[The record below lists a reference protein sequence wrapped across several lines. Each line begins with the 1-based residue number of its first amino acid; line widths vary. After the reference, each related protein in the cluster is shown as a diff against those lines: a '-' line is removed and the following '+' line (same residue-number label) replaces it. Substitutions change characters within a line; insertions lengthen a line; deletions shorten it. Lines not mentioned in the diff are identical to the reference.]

1 MYNQL
6 YEYFDNILFPNFQS
20 NVVSGKGIVL
30 NIVFYTSGGLRG
42 CRGGWGG
49 GGSTPINIHEYFK
62 NVLQHGF
69 EIF

>member
-42 CRGGWGG
+42 CRGGGG
-49 GGSTPINIHEYFK
+49 GGPP
-62 NVLQHGF
+62 L
-69 EIF
+69 

>member
-42 CRGGWGG
+42 CG